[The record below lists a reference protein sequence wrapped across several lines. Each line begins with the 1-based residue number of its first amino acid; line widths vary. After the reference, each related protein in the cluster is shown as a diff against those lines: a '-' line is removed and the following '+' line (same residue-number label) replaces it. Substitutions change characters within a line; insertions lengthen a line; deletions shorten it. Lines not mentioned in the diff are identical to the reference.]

1 MPQSEGRVASRWQ
14 PAIKAST
21 RPALAA
27 LPFCQSPGGSS
38 KCAMHKEG
46 ADEGTRPAAELLFS
60 PKPSQRFCREEPAP
74 SVRIQ
79 RFSLSLQTSGE
90 GEGEGNREEEG
101 GKQGK
106 RGREL
111 SLVLA
116 SARGNVFSLKNST
129 TTRSNEQPSMH
140 MSTRAHAHA
149 CQTAGSY
156 SHLP

>member
-1 MPQSEGRVASRWQ
+1 MGKQVPEIGNTLGTIMPQSEGRVASRWQ

-101 GKQGK
+101 AN
-106 RGREL
+106 RGRGAENCPL
-111 SLVLA
+111 FLPVQE
-116 SARGNVFSLKNST
+116 GMFS
-129 TTRSNEQPSMH
+129 P
-140 MSTRAHAHA
+140 
-149 CQTAGSY
+149 
-156 SHLP
+156 